1 MKTIV
6 YSVTE
11 FGSIY
16 PESAHLTSGASLQQV
31 VMPDT
36 DFDALCRYIETRL
49 TEDDVEDRIF
59 KIIYRRHQKIVKA
72 QNQVGV
78 VQFANGLQIEILPK
92 IAVRPEENERA
103 VLRQLLLKLLSH
115 IRDYP
120 FLLAGEAH
128 LSSQKDYPILEVFIM
143 SYIRELEAICTN
155 GLKSEYERVDENLNV
170 LKGKLLVKEN
180 IKANQLKLTK
190 FYCQYQRY
198 TPNSPVNRIIKATL
212 EKLLSASRSFQN
224 RDKLYRLLN
233 VFNQVESCKNVQ
245 TDLQKTMNLNRTYR
259 EYQKIMMWSRMFLNN
274 SSVTST
280 QGNVVNTSI
289 VFPMEKVFEDYIA
302 FLFKK
307 FSKDYIIRPQD
318 RSVFLV
324 THRNRGKFRLR
335 PDIVVANDDVPVLI
349 VDTKWK
355 LLNAYQERDNY
366 GISQSDMYQL
376 YAYGKK
382 YELVHNKGRDQK
394 VKPPHLVLLYPE
406 NENFKKKLDNFTY
419 EGDLQL
425 EIIPFSFAKGM
436 EEIQVRNILDI
447 IADRQR
453 VEAINQYQVIPSLV
467 SQVVIISNRD
477 YQERIDK
484 RGIIPIYSL
493 RAACGRFE
501 HEELPTAEGWV
512 DASGHGFTPDPN
524 KHFVIHSKGDSMLPE
539 IKDGDLCVFE
549 WYNAGSREGKIV
561 LTQSN
566 SFDADYDGQYTIKK
580 YHSEKTVDEEGWQH
594 SKIQLI
600 PLNPLYSII
609 EITPEDGDQY
619 RTIGV
624 FKTTL

>member
-16 PESAHLTSGASLQQV
+16 PESARLNTGISLQQV

-36 DFDALCRYIETRL
+36 DFDALCRYIETQL

-59 KIIYRRHQKIVKA
+59 KILYKRHQKVVKA

-92 IAVRPEENERA
+92 IALRSEENERA

-120 FLLAGEAH
+120 YLLAGEAQ
-128 LSSQKDYPILEVFIM
+128 LSSQKDYPILEVFIK
-143 SYIRELEAICTN
+143 SYIQELEAICTN

-180 IKANQLKLTK
+180 IQANRLKLTK
-190 FYCQYQRY
+190 FFCRYQRY
-198 TPNSPVNRIIKATL
+198 TPNSSVNRVIKATL
-212 EKLLSASRSFQN
+212 EKLLSSSRSFQN
-224 RDKLYRLLN
+224 RDKLYRLLD
-233 VFNQVESCKNVQ
+233 VFSQVESSKSIQ
-245 TDLQKTMNLNRTYR
+245 SDLQKTLNLNRTYK
-259 EYQKIMMWSRMFLNN
+259 EYNKIMMWSRLFLNN

-318 RSVFLV
+318 RSIFLV

-335 PDIVVANDDVPVLI
+335 PDIVVANEDIPVLI

-355 LLNAYQERDNY
+355 LLNAYNERENY

-382 YELVHNKGRDQK
+382 YELENNKGLEHR

-406 NENFKKKLDNFTY
+406 NENFKKKLDSFTY
-419 EGDLQL
+419 EGDLRL
-425 EIIPFSFAKGM
+425 DIIPFSFEKGA
-436 EEIQVRNILDI
+436 EEKQVK
-447 IADRQR
+447 
-453 VEAINQYQVIPSLV
+453 SLL
-467 SQVVIISNRD
+467 
-477 YQERIDK
+477 ELID
-484 RGIIPIYSL
+484 
-493 RAACGRFE
+493 
-501 HEELPTAEGWV
+501 
-512 DASGHGFTPDPN
+512 
-524 KHFVIHSKGDSMLPE
+524 
-539 IKDGDLCVFE
+539 
-549 WYNAGSREGKIV
+549 
-561 LTQSN
+561 
-566 SFDADYDGQYTIKK
+566 
-580 YHSEKTVDEEGWQH
+580 
-594 SKIQLI
+594 
-600 PLNPLYSII
+600 
-609 EITPEDGDQY
+609 
-619 RTIGV
+619 
-624 FKTTL
+624 

>member
-1 MKTIV
+1 MKTKV

-11 FGSIY
+11 FGTIY
-16 PESAHLTSGASLQQV
+16 PESAHLTSGMSLQQV
-31 VMPDT
+31 IMPDA
-36 DFDALCRYIETRL
+36 DFDALCRYIETQL
-49 TEDDVEDRIF
+49 TEDEVEDRIF
-59 KIIYRRHQKIVKA
+59 KILYKRHQKVVKA

-92 IAVRPEENERA
+92 IAVRPDENERA

-120 FLLAGEAH
+120 YLLAGEAQ
-128 LSSQKDYPILEVFIM
+128 LSSQKDYPILEVFIR
-143 SYIRELEAICTN
+143 SYIQELESICTN

-170 LKGKLLVKEN
+170 LKGKLLIKDN
-180 IKANQLKLTK
+180 IRANRLKLTK
-190 FYCQYQRY
+190 FYCRYQRY

-212 EKLLSASRSFQN
+212 EKLLSSSRTFQN
-224 RDKLYRLLN
+224 RDKLYRLLD
-233 VFNQVESCKNVQ
+233 VFTQVETSKNIQ
-245 TDLQKTMNLNRTYR
+245 ADLQKALNLDRTYK
-259 EYQKIMMWSRMFLNN
+259 EYQKIMMWSRLFLNN

-307 FSKDYIIRPQD
+307 FSKDYIIRAQD

-335 PDIVVANDDVPVLI
+335 PDIVVANDEAPVLI

-355 LLNAYQERDNY
+355 LLNAFQERENY

-382 YELVHNKGRDQK
+382 YELEHNKGKEQR

-406 NENFKKKLDNFTY
+406 NENFKKKLDHFTY

-425 EIIPFSFAKGM
+425 DIIPFSFANGM
-436 EEIQVRNILDI
+436 EEVQVRRILDI
-447 IADRQR
+447 ISDRQQAEKHDQNR
-453 VEAINQYQVIPSLV
+453 IIPAV
-467 SQVVIISNRD
+467 FNHVVVISNTD
-477 YQERIDK
+477 YQERTDK
-484 RGIIPIYSL
+484 RGIIPLYSL

-501 HEELPTAEGWV
+501 SEELPSAEGWI
-512 DASGHGFTPDPN
+512 DASGHGFFPDP
-524 KHFVIHSKGDSMLPE
+524 KRHFAVHAKGNSMLPK
-539 IKDGDLCVFE
+539 IKDGDVCVFE
-549 WYNAGSREGKIV
+549 WYEGGSRNGDIV
-561 LTQSN
+561 LTQTN
-566 SFDADYDGQYTIKK
+566 AFDAEYGAEFTIKQ
-580 YHSEKTVDEEGWQH
+580 YQSEKKLTEDGWQH
-594 SKIQLI
+594 TKVELI
-600 PLNPLYSII
+600 PLNKDYEVIALD
-609 EITPEDGDQY
+609 EEEAY
-619 RTIGV
+619 RTIGI
-624 FKTTL
+624 FKCVLK

>member
-16 PESAHLTSGASLQQV
+16 PESAHLTSGTSLQQV
-31 VMPDT
+31 VMPDA
-36 DFDALCRYIETRL
+36 DFDALCRYIETQL

-59 KIIYRRHQKIVKA
+59 KILYRRHQKIVKA

-120 FLLAGEAH
+120 FLLAGEAQ

-190 FYCQYQRY
+190 FYCRYQRY

-233 VFNQVESCKNVQ
+233 VFSQVESSKNVR

-259 EYQKIMMWSRMFLNN
+259 EYQKIMMWSRLFLNN

-382 YELVHNKGRDQK
+382 YELEHNIGRAQK

-406 NENFKKKLDNFTY
+406 NENFKKRLDSFTY

-425 EIIPFSFAKGM
+425 DIIPFSFAKGM

-447 IADRQR
+447 IADRKR
-453 VEAINQYQVIPSLV
+453 AEAINQYQVIPSVV
-467 SQVVIISNRD
+467 SQVVIISNRE
-477 YQERIDK
+477 YQDRIDK
-484 RGIIPIYSL
+484 KGFIPLYSL

-501 HEELPTAEGWV
+501 SEELPTAEGWI
-512 DASGHGFTPDPN
+512 DASGNGFTPDPE
-524 KHFVIHSKGDSMLPE
+524 KHFVIYSKGDSMLPD
-539 IKDGDLCVFE
+539 IKDGNLCVFE

-566 SFDADYDGQYTIKK
+566 SYDADYDGQYTIKK
-580 YHSEKTVDEEGWQH
+580 YHSEKTVNEEGWQH
-594 SKIQLI
+594 SRIQLI
-600 PLNPLYSII
+600 PLNPLYPTI

>member
-1 MKTIV
+1 MKTKV

-16 PESAHLTSGASLQQV
+16 PESAHFTSGMSLQQV
-31 VMPDT
+31 IMPDA
-36 DFDALCRYIETRL
+36 DFDALCRYIETQL

-59 KIIYRRHQKIVKA
+59 RILYKRHQKVVKA

-92 IAVRPEENERA
+92 IAVRPDENERA

-120 FLLAGEAH
+120 YLLAGEAQ
-128 LSSQKDYPILEVFIM
+128 LSSQKDYPILEVFIR
-143 SYIRELEAICTN
+143 SYVQELESICTN

-170 LKGKLLVKEN
+170 LKGKLLIKDN
-180 IKANQLKLTK
+180 IRANRLKLTK
-190 FYCQYQRY
+190 FYCRYQRY

-212 EKLLSASRSFQN
+212 EKLLSSSRSFQN
-224 RDKLYRLLN
+224 RDKLYRLLD
-233 VFNQVESCKNVQ
+233 VFTQVETSKNIQ
-245 TDLQKTMNLNRTYR
+245 ADLQKALNLDRTYK
-259 EYQKIMMWSRMFLNN
+259 EYQKIMMWSRLFLNN

-307 FSKDYIIRPQD
+307 FSKDYIIRAQD

-335 PDIVVANDDVPVLI
+335 PDIVVANDEAPVLI

-355 LLNAYQERDNY
+355 LLNAFQERENY

-382 YELVHNKGRDQK
+382 YELEHNKGKELR

-406 NENFKKKLDNFTY
+406 NENFKKKLDHFTY

-425 EIIPFSFAKGM
+425 DIIPFSFANGM
-436 EEIQVRNILDI
+436 EEVQVRRILDI
-447 IADRQR
+447 ISDRQQAEKHDQNR
-453 VEAINQYQVIPSLV
+453 IIPAMFNHV
-467 SQVVIISNRD
+467 VVISNTD
-477 YQERIDK
+477 YQERTDK
-484 RGIIPIYSL
+484 RGIIPFYSL
-493 RAACGRFE
+493 RAACGLFE
-501 HEELPTAEGWV
+501 SEELPSAEGWI
-512 DASGHGFTPDPN
+512 DASGHGFTPDPD
-524 KHFVIHSKGDSMLPE
+524 KHFVIQAKGDSMLPD

-549 WYNAGSREGKIV
+549 WYNAGTREGKIV
-561 LTQSN
+561 LTQTSV
-566 SFDADYDGQYTIKK
+566 FDADYDGQYTIKK
-580 YHSEKTVDEEGWQH
+580 YHSEKTITEEGWQH

-600 PLNPLYSII
+600 PSNPDYPII
-609 EITPEDGDQY
+609 ELSPDNGELY

-624 FKTTL
+624 YKTKL

>member
-1 MKTIV
+1 MKTKV

-11 FGSIY
+11 FGTIY
-16 PESAHLTSGASLQQV
+16 PESAHLTSDMSLQQV
-31 VMPDT
+31 IMPDA
-36 DFDALCRYIETRL
+36 DFDALCRYIETQL
-49 TEDDVEDRIF
+49 TEDEVEDRIF
-59 KIIYRRHQKIVKA
+59 KILYKRHQKVVKA

-92 IAVRPEENERA
+92 IAVRPDENERA

-120 FLLAGEAH
+120 YLLAGEAQ
-128 LSSQKDYPILEVFIM
+128 LSSQKDYPILEVFIR
-143 SYIRELEAICTN
+143 SYIQELESICTN

-170 LKGKLLVKEN
+170 LKGKLLIKDN
-180 IKANQLKLTK
+180 IRANRLKLTK
-190 FYCQYQRY
+190 FYCRYQRY

-212 EKLLSASRSFQN
+212 EKLLSSSRTFQN
-224 RDKLYRLLN
+224 RDKLYRLLD
-233 VFNQVESCKNVQ
+233 VFTQVETSKNIQ
-245 TDLQKTMNLNRTYR
+245 TDLQKALNLDRTYK
-259 EYQKIMMWSRMFLNN
+259 EYQKIMMWSRLFLNN

-307 FSKDYIIRPQD
+307 FSKDYIIRAQD

-335 PDIVVANDDVPVLI
+335 PDIVVANDEAPVLI

-355 LLNAYQERDNY
+355 LLNAFQERENY

-382 YELVHNKGRDQK
+382 YELEHNKGNEQR

-406 NENFKKKLDNFTY
+406 NENFKKKLDHFTY

-425 EIIPFSFAKGM
+425 DIIPFSFANGM
-436 EEIQVRNILDI
+436 EEVQVRRILDI
-447 IADRQR
+447 ISDRQQAEKHDQNR
-453 VEAINQYQVIPSLV
+453 IIPAV
-467 SQVVIISNRD
+467 FNHVVVISNTD
-477 YQERIDK
+477 YQERTDK
-484 RGIIPIYSL
+484 RGIIPLYSL

-501 HEELPTAEGWV
+501 SEELPSAEGWI
-512 DASGHGFTPDPN
+512 DASGHGFFPDP
-524 KHFVIHSKGDSMLPE
+524 KRHFAVHAKGNSMLPK
-539 IKDGDLCVFE
+539 IKDGDVCVFE
-549 WYNAGSREGKIV
+549 WYEGGSRNGDIV
-561 LTQSN
+561 LTQTN
-566 SFDADYDGQYTIKK
+566 AFDAEYGAEFTIKQ
-580 YHSEKTVDEEGWQH
+580 YHSEKKLTEDGWQH
-594 SKIQLI
+594 TKVELI
-600 PLNPLYSII
+600 PLNKDYEVIALD
-609 EITPEDGDQY
+609 EEEAY
-619 RTIGV
+619 RTIGI
-624 FKTTL
+624 FKCVLK

>member
-1 MKTIV
+1 MKTKV

-11 FGSIY
+11 FGTIY
-16 PESAHLTSGASLQQV
+16 PESAHLTSGMSLQQV
-31 VMPDT
+31 IMPDA
-36 DFDALCRYIETRL
+36 DFDALCRYIETQL

-59 KIIYRRHQKIVKA
+59 KILYKRHQKVVKA

-92 IAVRPEENERA
+92 IAVRPDENERA

-120 FLLAGEAH
+120 YLLAGEAQ
-128 LSSQKDYPILEVFIM
+128 LSSQKDYPILEVFIR
-143 SYIRELEAICTN
+143 SYIQELESICTN

-170 LKGKLLVKEN
+170 LKGKLLIKDN
-180 IKANQLKLTK
+180 IRANRLKLTK
-190 FYCQYQRY
+190 FYCRYQRY

-212 EKLLSASRSFQN
+212 EKLLSSSRSFQN
-224 RDKLYRLLN
+224 RDKLYRLLD
-233 VFNQVESCKNVQ
+233 VFTQVETSKNIQ
-245 TDLQKTMNLNRTYR
+245 TDLQKALNLDRTYK
-259 EYQKIMMWSRMFLNN
+259 EYQKIMMWSRLFLNN

-307 FSKDYIIRPQD
+307 FSKDYIIRAQD

-335 PDIVVANDDVPVLI
+335 PDIVVANDEAPVLI

-355 LLNAYQERDNY
+355 LLNAFQERENY

-382 YELVHNKGRDQK
+382 YELEHNKGKEQR

-406 NENFKKKLDNFTY
+406 NENFKKKLDHFTY

-425 EIIPFSFAKGM
+425 DIIPFSFANGM
-436 EEIQVRNILDI
+436 EEVQVRRILDI
-447 IADRQR
+447 ISDRQQAEKHDQNR
-453 VEAINQYQVIPSLV
+453 IIPAV
-467 SQVVIISNRD
+467 FNHVVVISNTD
-477 YQERIDK
+477 YQERTDK
-484 RGIIPIYSL
+484 RGIIPLYSL

-501 HEELPTAEGWV
+501 SEELPSAEGWI
-512 DASGHGFTPDPN
+512 DASGHGFTPDPD
-524 KHFVIHSKGDSMLPE
+524 KHFVIHAKGDSMLPD
-539 IKDGDLCVFE
+539 IKNGDLCVFE
-549 WYNAGSREGKIV
+549 WYNAGSREGKII

-566 SFDADYDGQYTIKK
+566 SHDADYDGQYTIKK
-580 YHSEKTVDEEGWQH
+580 YHSEKTVTEEGWQH
-594 SKIQLI
+594 SRIQLI
-600 PLNPLYSII
+600 PLNSSYPTI
-609 EITPEDGDQY
+609 ELSPEDGEQY

>member
-1 MKTIV
+1 VKTIV

-36 DFDALCRYIETRL
+36 DFDALCRYIETQL

-59 KIIYRRHQKIVKA
+59 KILYRRHQKIVKA
-72 QNQVGV
+72 KNQVGV

-92 IAVRPEENERA
+92 IAVRSEENERA

-143 SYIRELEAICTN
+143 SYIRELESICTN

-259 EYQKIMMWSRMFLNN
+259 EYQKIMMWSRLFLNN

-382 YELVHNKGRDQK
+382 YELEHNKGRDQK

-425 EIIPFSFAKGM
+425 DIIPFSFAKGM

-447 IADRQR
+447 IADRKR

-501 HEELPTAEGWV
+501 REELPTAEGWV

-524 KHFVIHSKGDSMLPE
+524 KHFVIHSKGNSMLPE

-549 WYNAGSREGKIV
+549 WYNAGSREGEIV

>member
-1 MKTIV
+1 MKTKV

-11 FGSIY
+11 FGTIY
-16 PESAHLTSGASLQQV
+16 PESAHLTSGMSLQQV
-31 VMPDT
+31 IMPDA
-36 DFDALCRYIETRL
+36 DFDALCRYIETQL
-49 TEDDVEDRIF
+49 TEDEVEDRIF
-59 KIIYRRHQKIVKA
+59 KILYKRHQKVVKA

-92 IAVRPEENERA
+92 IAVRPDENERA

-120 FLLAGEAH
+120 YLLAGEAQ
-128 LSSQKDYPILEVFIM
+128 LSSQKDYPILEVFIR
-143 SYIRELEAICTN
+143 SYIQELESICTN

-170 LKGKLLVKEN
+170 LKGKLLIKDN
-180 IKANQLKLTK
+180 IRANRLKLTK
-190 FYCQYQRY
+190 FYCRYQRY

-212 EKLLSASRSFQN
+212 EKLLSSSRTFQN
-224 RDKLYRLLN
+224 RDKLYRLLD
-233 VFNQVESCKNVQ
+233 VFTQVETSKNIQ
-245 TDLQKTMNLNRTYR
+245 TDLQKALNLDRTYK
-259 EYQKIMMWSRMFLNN
+259 EYQKIIMWSRLFLNN

-307 FSKDYIIRPQD
+307 FSKDYIIRAQD

-335 PDIVVANDDVPVLI
+335 PDIVVANDEAPVLI

-355 LLNAYQERDNY
+355 LLNAFQERENY

-382 YELVHNKGRDQK
+382 YELEHNKGKEQR

-406 NENFKKKLDNFTY
+406 NENFKKKLDHFTY

-425 EIIPFSFAKGM
+425 DIIPFSFANGM
-436 EEIQVRNILDI
+436 EEVQVRRILDI
-447 IADRQR
+447 ISDRQQAEKHDQNR
-453 VEAINQYQVIPSLV
+453 IIPAV
-467 SQVVIISNRD
+467 FNHVVVISNTD
-477 YQERIDK
+477 YQERTDK
-484 RGIIPIYSL
+484 RGIIPLYSL

-501 HEELPTAEGWV
+501 SEELPSAEGWI
-512 DASGHGFTPDPN
+512 DASGHGFFPDP
-524 KHFVIHSKGDSMLPE
+524 KRHFAVHAKGNSMLPK
-539 IKDGDLCVFE
+539 IKDGDVCVFE
-549 WYNAGSREGKIV
+549 WYEGGSRNGDIV
-561 LTQSN
+561 LTQTN
-566 SFDADYDGQYTIKK
+566 AFDAEYGAEFTIKQ
-580 YHSEKTVDEEGWQH
+580 YHSEKKLTEDGWQH
-594 SKIQLI
+594 TKVELI
-600 PLNPLYSII
+600 PLNKDYEVIALD
-609 EITPEDGDQY
+609 EEEAY
-619 RTIGV
+619 RTIGI
-624 FKTTL
+624 FKCVLK